1 MALVY
6 ESSANLP
13 VGSRTLNVNSV
24 TYVVEGDFAPV
35 YGTRELRRNDVNGDQ
50 SDLQIRTE
58 AGTLTV
64 TLQQANTSMTRP
76 LLGQIANINSANW
89 VVVSVTPH
97 EPQGEY
103 GTFEIS
109 LRTPAAVAN

>member
-1 MALVY
+1 MVY
-6 ESSANLP
+6 ESTANLP
-13 VGSRTLNVNSV
+13 IGSRTLNVNSV
-24 TYVVEGDFAPV
+24 NYVVEGDFAQV
-35 YGTRELRRNDVNGDQ
+35 YGSPELRRYDINGDQ
-50 SDLQIRTE
+50 ADLQIRTE

-64 TLQQANTSMTRP
+64 TLQRPNTSTTRP

-97 EPQGEY
+97 EPMGEY
-103 GTFEIS
+103 NTFEIS